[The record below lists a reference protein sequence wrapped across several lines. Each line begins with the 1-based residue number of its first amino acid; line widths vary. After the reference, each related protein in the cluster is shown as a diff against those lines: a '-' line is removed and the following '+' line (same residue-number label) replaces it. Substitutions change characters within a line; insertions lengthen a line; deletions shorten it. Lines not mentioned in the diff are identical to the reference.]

1 MKGYKMNAKTI
12 ATYRAKC
19 EAQGFDWADYCD
31 CDEWT
36 LSMLFDTWEE
46 EDEDY

>member
-1 MKGYKMNAKTI
+1 MNSQTI
-12 ATYRAKC
+12 EAYRYRC
-19 EAQGFDWADYCD
+19 EAQGLSWADYCD

-46 EDEDY
+46 DDEDL